1 MKTFILLI
9 MLFQLDPDG
18 NPYTATMQESPLRQ
32 YNTLAEC
39 ESAAA
44 VKRDTMLKSSK
55 KYPDLMIMDVKI
67 RCVDS
72 AEADFDPTLI
82 QI

>member
-32 YNTLAEC
+32 YDTLAEC
-39 ESAAA
+39 ERAADR
-44 VKRDTMLKSSK
+44 KRDAMLESSK
-55 KYPDLMIMDVKI
+55 KYPDLGIQDVQI

-72 AEADFDPTLI
+72 SEADFDYNDI

>member
-1 MKTFILLI
+1 MKSFILLI

-18 NPYTATMQESPLRQ
+18 YPYTATMQESPLRQ
-32 YNTLAEC
+32 YDTLAEC

-44 VKRDTMLKSSK
+44 VKRDTMLKSSR
-55 KYPDLMIMDVKI
+55 KYPDLGIQDVQI